1 MGATSDDNAMAVAAR
16 PDDDDDNDSVI
27 DDTGD
32 FIDMNEAVEVNVD
45 DDDVPMEG
53 DDDEED
59 EAVEVANDT
68 ENMTGADVEVNVPD
82 MSKTKIVSHTDS
94 VYTVACHLQES
105 ATGGQVLSILSG
117 GGDDKSFLHHIV
129 PTGSTTSGGSSAET
143 TTMTASSLPLSYN
156 HTDTVSCVA
165 FNLAYISE
173 DLKKTPRLA
182 AVGSFDGA
190 ILLYDPDSGEQ
201 KLKLEGPSDVEWLC
215 FHPKG
220 GSVLLAGSGDGT
232 VWMFHIP
239 LNKCLQVFVGHE
251 QGVTAGAFSPDGKWA
266 LSVSAD
272 GTLRVWAPK
281 TGASRHVFRFG
292 NVNEDSAPL
301 TCLATNGGADG
312 QLVMVGAEN
321 GMAHVVHIGTKKVV
335 ASLRHVDPTAIVNAR
350 SAKNDDD
357 DEEEEMD
364 IPMSVEAVGFSPQN
378 PNWCASASV
387 DGTLKI
393 WDLARDGQCRQ
404 TCRVTTTTEEEDY
417 RDDGITR
424 LQWHPTLPVIF
435 TATSR
440 GRINIWDVRNGSL
453 VHTLTGHT
461 EMINEL
467 DIQFLSGNGA
477 AVIVSAG
484 DDKTIRVF
492 DVDIAALLQQRQ

>member
-1 MGATSDDNAMAVAAR
+1 MGASTDDNTMAVAAR
-16 PDDDDDNDSVI
+16 ADDHEDDDDDDSVL

-45 DDDVPMEG
+45 DDDFPMEG
-53 DDDEED
+53 DLDDDDDDEL
-59 EAVEVANDT
+59 EVANDT
-68 ENMTGADVEVNVPD
+68 EDMTGAEVEVNVPD
-82 MSKTKIVSHTDS
+82 MSKAKIVSHTDS

-105 ATGGQVLSILSG
+105 ATGQVLSILSG
-117 GGDDKSFLHHIV
+117 GGDDKSFLHRII
-129 PTGSTTSGGSSAET
+129 PTGSGGGSSAET
-143 TTMTASSLPLSYN
+143 TTASSLPLSYN

-165 FNLAYISE
+165 FNLAYISD

-201 KLKLEGPSDVEWLC
+201 NLKLEGPSDVEWLC

-266 LSVSAD
+266 LSASAD

-281 TGASRHVFRFG
+281 TGQSRHVFRFG

-301 TCLATNGGADG
+301 TCLATNGGGDG

-335 ASLRHVDPTAIVNAR
+335 ASLRHVDLTAVVNAQ
-350 SAKNDDD
+350 SAKNDVGDD
-357 DEEEEMD
+357 DEDEEMD

-404 TCRVTTTTEEEDY
+404 TCRVTTEEEY

-467 DIQFLSGNGA
+467 DIQFVSGNGA

-492 DVDIAALLQQRQ
+492 DVDIAALLQQQQ